1 MHVHGS
7 PLLAG
12 PAITQQLT
20 RRFRAL
26 QWQSASSAPGGF
38 HRSSDRSGFPLSPV
52 TRSEVAPFQ
61 VRAEVR
67 TPLAEAV
74 EENSDLAEGLWDCGE
89 VAAHNPQTGPRQEV
103 AVRSRKAAVRNRE
116 VVACSPKAAARPP
129 LASTCGHVDQDSSRA
144 DMRAAQPLQEA
155 LQVHLEHNSHKVHGE
170 SRRRSLQPPESHQ
183 IWQIPVRPIQPGQRA

>member
-1 MHVHGS
+1 M
-7 PLLAG
+7 A
-12 PAITQQLT
+12 AITAHYAPHGPQT
-20 RRFRAL
+20 
-26 QWQSASSAPGGF
+26 APGWVSAQRLSGF
-38 HRSSDRSGFPLSPV
+38 HRSSDRSGPLSPV

-116 VVACSPKAAARPP
+116 VVACSPEAAARPP

-155 LQVHLEHNSHKVHGE
+155 LQVHLEHNSHKAHGE
-170 SRRRSLQPPESHQ
+170 NRRRSLQPPESHQ
-183 IWQIPVRPIQPGQRA
+183 IWQIPVRPPGQRA